1 MWEDLQKEP
10 RLLRSAV
17 RRFMEVTE
25 QLGYAMGEEKLEE
38 DVVVVVTSNICKLQ
52 RLQKQSGDLCFF
64 RRSCVVLVLKYNS
77 SSTPFFFEAT
87 FAITESHISLLSKG
101 WKQRTLASFTT
112 AIRSEDS
119 LSNFHFSLD
128 MEGDWNDYLT
138 ISLEIFFAIFPT
150 HLFHFL
156 WHLLWARGI

>member
-25 QLGYAMGEEKLEE
+25 QLGYAMGEEKHEE

-52 RLQKQSGDLCFF
+52 RLQKQSRDLCSF
-64 RRSCVVLVLKYNS
+64 RRHCSCDIVVVLKYN
-77 SSTPFFFEAT
+77 STPFFFEAT

-101 WKQRTLASFTT
+101 
-112 AIRSEDS
+112 
-119 LSNFHFSLD
+119 
-128 MEGDWNDYLT
+128 
-138 ISLEIFFAIFPT
+138 
-150 HLFHFL
+150 
-156 WHLLWARGI
+156 